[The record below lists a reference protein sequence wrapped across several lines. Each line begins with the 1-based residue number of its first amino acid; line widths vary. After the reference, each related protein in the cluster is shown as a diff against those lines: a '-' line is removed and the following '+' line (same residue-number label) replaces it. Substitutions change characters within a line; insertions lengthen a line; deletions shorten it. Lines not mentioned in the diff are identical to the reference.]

1 MSPRQDH
8 PPTPPLPLKASG
20 LESGS
25 ATMNNQGPALKR
37 KAVKEQSV
45 NEFKRKG
52 STKVAKY
59 ASRAPLPSHMTDPPP
74 RTSLLGDTPSSSQQG
89 SAKPQGLA
97 ASRPPTIT
105 TVIEDFDY
113 QGGGT
118 GMNSSEEEEEEEGDD
133 LEYPGDGTESL
144 VRPTHLMNPTQS

>member
-1 MSPRQDH
+1 
-8 PPTPPLPLKASG
+8 
-20 LESGS
+20 
-25 ATMNNQGPALKR
+25 MNKQGPALKR
-37 KAVKEQSV
+37 KAVREQPV
-45 NEFKRKG
+45 NENKRKG

-74 RTSLLGDTPSSSQQG
+74 RTSLLGDALSSSQQG

-97 ASRPPTIT
+97 TGRPPAIT

-118 GMNSSEEEEEEEGDD
+118 GMDSSEEEEEEEEGDG
-133 LEYPGDGTESL
+133 LEYPGHVTESL
-144 VRPTHLMNPTQS
+144 VRLTHLMNTTRS